1 MITAPQTDLGLGGPP
16 PIAEEAMA
24 LHSKLAALPDDV
36 FISFQDVD
44 FLALNPNYSNWA
56 TPRAVYGIPVPWLRT
71 ISNVP
76 GLTQKQMQRI
86 PLANLGCARRPYA
99 LAFRIEGRVLD
110 MNAFVN
116 FPEHAALLRTE
127 LLERGRSELVSRVN
141 NYLRSGLVDDP
152 GKYWKEAQRAGRY
165 MLYLTEEIT
174 DDFLGIRHQEG
185 PYRQHPDKP
194 ETWRN
199 FLRMAGFDAVLDNAS
214 FLTGDFRQQI
224 AVLDDSTI
232 RLLEMFPN
240 PCASHVQEP
249 SPLSEKIGAPR
260 PI

>member
-1 MITAPQTDLGLGGPP
+1 MIDPPQTDLGLDGPP
-16 PIAEEAMA
+16 PTAEEAMA
-24 LHSKLAALPDDV
+24 LHSKLAALPDDA
-36 FISFQDVD
+36 FLSFQDVD

-76 GLTQKQMQRI
+76 GLTQKQMQQI
-86 PLANLGCARRPYA
+86 PFANLGCARRPYA

-110 MNAFVN
+110 LNN
-116 FPEHAALLRTE
+116 FPASAECANLLRTRFQKE
-127 LLERGRSELVSRVN
+127 NRGDLIDVVN
-141 NYLRSGLVDDP
+141 RFDRGEAA
-152 GKYWKEAQRAGRY
+152 YWEHYKGRAGQV
-165 MLYLTEEIT
+165 MLMLTEQLT
-174 DDFLGIRHQEG
+174 DRALGLMDQEG

-194 ETWRN
+194 ETWRH
-199 FLRMAGFDAVLDNAS
+199 FLIMAGFDAVLDNAAY
-214 FLTGDFRQQI
+214 LTGDFPRQI

-249 SPLSEKIGAPR
+249 CHLSEKIGSPH
-260 PI
+260 PV